1 MMRISRVGIL
11 TERGFTLIEILTV
24 LFLIGVLLGLLAPH
38 IHHQTQELPAAGLSL
53 IGTVREAYTQAVAT
67 RQSQS
72 LCMDLTRG
80 EYWVEA
86 GPCSPVGAVSQAGPA
101 SPHRHALSLG
111 VQFLDVQTAQHEIVR
126 DGLAT
131 VRFFPIGRAERGVI
145 HLEDRARNQLSLL
158 IHPLTG
164 MVSAREGYV
173 TKVLLDGEDH

>member
-1 MMRISRVGIL
+1 MMRISRAGIL

-24 LFLIGVLLGLLAPH
+24 LFLIGVLVGLLAPH

-86 GPCSPVGAVSQAGPA
+86 GPCSPVGAVSFWHAGWDCGSEA
-101 SPHRHALSLG
+101 DG
-111 VQFLDVQTAQHEIVR
+111 CILDTT
-126 DGLAT
+126 L
-131 VRFFPIGRAERGVI
+131 RA
-145 HLEDRARNQLSLL
+145 
-158 IHPLTG
+158 PLPW
-164 MVSAREGYV
+164 
-173 TKVLLDGEDH
+173 